1 MNAVA
6 PPEGRYGRAPS
17 TGGRRRV
24 VAAIAT
30 LGVVGTAGVVWLG
43 ISTAQPDVSWKD
55 VGYTVHGD
63 ASVDVAFDVIR
74 ADPATPVRC
83 RVKALTSHYVE
94 AGVVTV
100 DVGPGDRRAE
110 RRHAAVATA
119 QEAVTGVVDTCW
131 LVDTPN
137 G

>member
-6 PPEGRYGRAPS
+6 PPAGRYGRAPS
-17 TGGRRRV
+17 RAGRRRV
-24 VAAIAT
+24 VAGLVAA
-30 LGVVGTAGVVWLG
+30 GVLGTAGVVWLG
-43 ISTAQPDVSWKD
+43 VLNAQPDVSWKD
-55 VGYTVHGD
+55 VGYTIHGD

-94 AGVVTV
+94 AGVLTV

-110 RRHAAVATA
+110 RRHATVATV

-131 LVDTPN
+131 LVDTPKD
-137 G
+137 